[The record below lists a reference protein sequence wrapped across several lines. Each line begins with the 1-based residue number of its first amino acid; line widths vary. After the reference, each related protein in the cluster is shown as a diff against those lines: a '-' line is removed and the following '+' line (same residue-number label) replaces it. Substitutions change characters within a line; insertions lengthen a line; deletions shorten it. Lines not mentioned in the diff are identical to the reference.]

1 MGGSNESDGS
11 VRAVA
16 CALARRAA
24 LMPVVVQVEE
34 GQSREEALA
43 EALAEALC

>member
-1 MGGSNESDGS
+1 MSVGDESDGS

-16 CALARRAA
+16 RALARRVAR
-24 LMPVVVQVEE
+24 MPLVVQAEE

-43 EALAEALC
+43 EALC